1 MEQIKE
7 ITLEEAEKILSK
19 DIAYITM
26 KDGEVIIVNGLDHD
40 KFNKKLKE
48 YESNNYTEEQNL
60 QLIKEDTE
68 ENERNS
74 KLYNQQNI
82 SYNNKEQIKCSC
94 RKIREN
100 NKFPRFNNSSY
111 IMIIRYR
118 KYQKS
123 TYKAWTY

>member
-82 SYNNKEQIKCSC
+82 SYNNIEQIKCSC

-111 IMIIRYR
+111 IEI
-118 KYQKS
+118 KS
-123 TYKAWTY
+123 TTNKKK